1 VAPAQA
7 PRPAHVRVRAVATS
21 VGRGHGLASFSC
33 ARSPAVFDRGEAAT
47 LESIG
52 LAPTEALAY
61 RTMLRSPTASIED
74 LATRLRLPILDVRTA
89 LRGLEAK
96 GLIGRIPGSAQR
108 FWLASAPDDAFRP
121 LVRQRRAELRAMRSD
136 VDVLTEEY
144 RNRRQRPE
152 GERVDVLYGNAA
164 THVTRL
170 VAGAAVEVCALVTD
184 RARALPARGRA
195 ARRPGVRVRAVY
207 SRAALVRV
215 DGRREIE
222 SAVRAGAL
230 IRVVDEPPFA
240 LLIVDRSIAL
250 VAARTAS
257 AASAAA
263 VDIDPPASGGDALLV
278 HPGGLQESLFA
289 VFDRTW
295 SVAEPVR
302 ITESGPVCGDPA
314 VAVPCPDDLRL
325 LTLLL
330 DGLTDEAIATKL
342 DLGTRTVQRRVRELI
357 EAAGARTRLQL
368 IWQATRHGW
377 I

>member
-1 VAPAQA
+1 L
-7 PRPAHVRVRAVATS
+7 
-21 VGRGHGLASFSC
+21 VGRDHGPASHVC
-33 ARSPAVFDRGEAAT
+33 VRSPAVLRPGEAAT

-52 LAPTEALAY
+52 LAPAEVLAY
-61 RTMLRSPTASIED
+61 RMLLRSPTASIAD
-74 LATRLRLPILDVRTA
+74 LATRLRMPILDVRAA

-108 FWLASAPDDAFRP
+108 FRLALAPEDVFRP
-121 LVRQRRAELRAMRSD
+121 LVRQRRAELQAMRSD
-136 VDVLTEEY
+136 VDALTEEY
-144 RNRRQRPE
+144 RGRRQRPD
-152 GERVDVLYGNAA
+152 GERIDVLYGNAA

-170 VAGAAVEVCALVTD
+170 VAGAAAEVCALVTE
-184 RARALPARGRA
+184 RVRALPARGRA

-207 SRAALVRV
+207 PRASLARA

-240 LLIVDRSIAL
+240 LLIVDRSVAL
-250 VAARTAS
+250 VAARTDTGS
-257 AASAAA
+257 AALA
-263 VDIDPPASGGDALLV
+263 VDVTPAASGGDALLIY
-278 HPGGLQESLFA
+278 PGGLQESVFA

-302 ITESGPVCGDPA
+302 ITESGPVCGEPA
-314 VAVPCPDDLRL
+314 LAVPCPDDLRL

-330 DGLTDEAIATKL
+330 DGLTDDAIATKL
-342 DLGTRTVQRRVRELI
+342 DLGTRTVQRRVRDLI

-368 IWQATRHGW
+368 IWQATRRGW

>member
-1 VAPAQA
+1 M
-7 PRPAHVRVRAVATS
+7 
-21 VGRGHGLASFSC
+21 
-33 ARSPAVFDRGEAAT
+33 VFDRGEAAT

-61 RTMLRSPTASIED
+61 RTLLRSPTASIAE
-74 LATRLRLPILDVRTA
+74 LATRLHLPILDVRAA

-108 FWLASAPDDAFRP
+108 FWLASAPDDALRP
-121 LVRQRRAELRAMRSD
+121 LVRQRRAELQAMRSD
-136 VDVLTEEY
+136 VDALTEEY
-144 RNRRQRPE
+144 RNRRQRPD

-170 VAGAAVEVCALVTD
+170 IAGAAVEVCALVTD

-195 ARRPGVRVRAVY
+195 ARRPGVRARVVY
-207 SRAALVRV
+207 SRASLARV

-240 LLIVDRSIAL
+240 LLIVDRSLAL
-250 VAARTAS
+250 VAARTES
-257 AASAAA
+257 GPAATA
-263 VDIDPPASGGDALLV
+263 VDGTDTTVTTVTTGPASNGGDALLV
-278 HPGGLQESLFA
+278 HPGGLQDSLFA

-325 LTLLL
+325 LTFLL

-342 DLGTRTVQRRVRELI
+342 DLGTRTVQRRVRDLI

>member
-1 VAPAQA
+1 M
-7 PRPAHVRVRAVATS
+7 
-21 VGRGHGLASFSC
+21 
-33 ARSPAVFDRGEAAT
+33 VFDRGEAAT

-61 RTMLRSPTASIED
+61 RMLLRSPTASIAE
-74 LATRLRLPILDVRTA
+74 LATRLHLPILDVRAA

-108 FWLASAPDDAFRP
+108 FRLASAPNDAFRP
-121 LVRQRRAELRAMRSD
+121 LVRQRRAELQAMRSD
-136 VDVLTEEY
+136 VDALAAEY
-144 RNRRQRPE
+144 SRGRQRPE
-152 GERVDVLYGNAA
+152 GEHVDVLYGNAA

-170 VAGAAVEVCALVTD
+170 IAGATVGVCALVTE

-195 ARRPGVRVRAVY
+195 VRRPGVRVRAVY
-207 SRAALVRV
+207 PRTSLARD

-222 SAVRAGAL
+222 SAIRAGAL

-240 LLIVDRSIAL
+240 LLIVDRLLAL
-250 VAARTAS
+250 VAARTDSRPEAAVVDATT
-257 AASAAA
+257 AASN
-263 VDIDPPASGGDALLV
+263 GGDALLV
-278 HPGGLQESLFA
+278 HPGGLQDSLFA

-302 ITESGPVCGDPA
+302 LTKSGPVCGDPS

-342 DLGTRTVQRRVRELI
+342 EIGTRTVQRRVRELI